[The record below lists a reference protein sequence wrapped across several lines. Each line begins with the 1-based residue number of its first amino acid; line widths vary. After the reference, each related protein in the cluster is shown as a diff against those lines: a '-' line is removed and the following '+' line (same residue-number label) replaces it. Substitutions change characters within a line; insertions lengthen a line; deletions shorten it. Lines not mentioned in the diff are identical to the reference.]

1 MDQPISKHKNPKG
14 YRGKKSTNHSAK
26 SLASRWLGRRAV
38 CSEAREIIEAWPEI
52 IGPKFAAMS
61 EAIAFSNGTLRVRVK
76 NSTLYTLFVQYEK
89 ERLRMALKARFEAV
103 NDIDFKM
110 G

>member
-1 MDQPISKHKNPKG
+1 MDYPVSKHKNPRG
-14 YRGKKSTNHSAK
+14 YRGRKSTNHSAK
-26 SLASRWLGRRAV
+26 NLASRWLGQTAAQ
-38 CSEAREIIEAWPEI
+38 SEGREIIEAWPEI
-52 IGPKFAAMS
+52 VGPKFAGMS
-61 EAIAFSNGTLRVRVK
+61 EAIAFTHGTLRVRVK

-89 ERLRMALKARFEAV
+89 ERLRMALKARFPAV